1 MFFNFVRFSGP
12 FGFNNLHDR
21 NDIPIKVKHWFLNP
35 LLKTYS
41 MFPKKQRVNKIP
53 NYERELLLN
62 LSYLF
67 EDYNGLYIVM
77 MAHFCSRT
85 GSTILKYE
93 TAKSNSQ
100 FIWSS
105 EQKFR
110 CLVFS
115 QIFHEIVMLF
125 YYIIFILIDKFILI
139 QSNKTE
145 YNIPLHIIRF

>member
-21 NDIPIKVKHWFLNP
+21 NDIPIKVQHWFLNIQHV
-35 LLKTYS
+35 S
-41 MFPKKQRVNKIP
+41 KKQRVNKNP

-67 EDYNGLYIVM
+67 VDYNGLYFVM
-77 MAHFCSRT
+77 RTHFCSRT
-85 GSTILKYE
+85 GSTILKYK

-125 YYIIFILIDKFILI
+125 YYINFVLINKFILI